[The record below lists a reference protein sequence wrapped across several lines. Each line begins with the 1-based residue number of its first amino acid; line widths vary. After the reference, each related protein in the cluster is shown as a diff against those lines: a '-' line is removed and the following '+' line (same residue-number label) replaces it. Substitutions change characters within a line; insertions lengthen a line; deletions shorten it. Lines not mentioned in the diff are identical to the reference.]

1 MEVLLLFILD
11 FARIE
16 QNNGRVKPLCSMKLT
31 VNKAAPNEGI
41 SQSIRRIQDGKKQEK
56 TARRAGSA

>member
-16 QNNGRVKPLCSMKLT
+16 QNNGLCKAVIQHIFI
-31 VNKAAPNEGI
+31 VNKVAPTKGI